1 MGPLV
6 KVLAIEKGELAEAA
20 ARALGETGR
29 PEAEAPLIGALDD
42 PDPAVALAAAVALGR
57 SGSAAAVAPLR
68 QLEIASPDAAH
79 RRAARQA
86 IAEIQERLTG
96 ASPGQLSLTEGET
109 GQLSLAED
117 EAGRVSLPETED
129 PTPSREDL

>member
-1 MGPLV
+1 M
-6 KVLAIEKGELAEAA
+6 
-20 ARALGETGR
+20 T
-29 PEAEAPLIGALDD
+29 
-42 PDPAVALAAAVALGR
+42 LAAAVALGR

-68 QLEIASPDAAH
+68 RLETASTDAAH

-96 ASPGQLSLTEGET
+96 AFPGQLSLSEGES

-117 EAGRVSLPETED
+117 EAGRVSLPEIDD
-129 PTPSREDL
+129 PTPSREDP